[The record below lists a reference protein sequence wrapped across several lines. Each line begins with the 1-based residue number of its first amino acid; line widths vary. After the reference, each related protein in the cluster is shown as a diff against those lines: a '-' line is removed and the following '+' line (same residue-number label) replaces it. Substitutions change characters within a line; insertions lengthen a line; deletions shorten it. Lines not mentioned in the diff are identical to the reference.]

1 MEKAMKYHQY
11 ITELSPELYL
21 RLKHDTVLVSGTG
34 SGKTTLI
41 IEHAKKKADEGKTVI
56 IAVPTRGLVQNKR
69 ASSTDDEIV
78 YAYKKEALKSLNNG
92 AKIIMTV
99 YDTLVY
105 LLKNNI
111 FGDCTV
117 YIDEAH
123 KLITEAGFRKA
134 ALEGLL
140 ELRNNKRFEVILMT
154 ATPAALEDMD
164 FKLLKV
170 DREGEEE
177 IKEVNY
183 LNTGNSHP
191 LTIARQ
197 IMDRA
202 NIESLNVYRIQNKK
216 QIHSCITYAKSLGRN
231 PVAIYSDGEEDS
243 NLKII
248 NADGQDVFHQLKQGN
263 IAGEV
268 TDVFGTSFIEEG
280 LDYISGGRDVIYH
293 LCPESGRYPS
303 PESIVQASAR
313 VRDAKTLKINTY
325 GQFGDSDGDEAT
337 KGLQTASYTGNTT
350 LMLAAAEAWAEDT
363 KNYTFEAAKNGLY
376 QYKHKPIDRGQFY
389 IERTKELTTSSLRPM
404 YLIPNIKNGTIEF
417 NYEDDKVNTI
427 WEMLGVEQDYEK
439 LNGEQTVAVKAL
451 YENLDDARISGIPV
465 SLYYNGERFEERKLE
480 KLAKVG
486 RCFSTED
493 PEIYT
498 SLRFLFK
505 KAYSR
510 GKILKEEYLN
520 LSDSEQALLKTFC
533 IEIVGVNKNRFS
545 ESSLLK
551 NNIKVKRFKDW
562 SIKLNDI
569 RMPLAIPEKDW

>member
-1 MEKAMKYHQY
+1 
-11 ITELSPELYL
+11 
-21 RLKHDTVLVSGTG
+21 
-34 SGKTTLI
+34 
-41 IEHAKKKADEGKTVI
+41 
-56 IAVPTRGLVQNKR
+56 
-69 ASSTDDEIV
+69 
-78 YAYKKEALKSLNNG
+78 
-92 AKIIMTV
+92 
-99 YDTLVY
+99 
-105 LLKNNI
+105 
-111 FGDCTV
+111 
-117 YIDEAH
+117 
-123 KLITEAGFRKA
+123 
-134 ALEGLL
+134 
-140 ELRNNKRFEVILMT
+140 
-154 ATPAALEDMD
+154 
-164 FKLLKV
+164 
-170 DREGEEE
+170 
-177 IKEVNY
+177 
-183 LNTGNSHP
+183 
-191 LTIARQ
+191 
-197 IMDRA
+197 
-202 NIESLNVYRIQNKK
+202 
-216 QIHSCITYAKSLGRN
+216 
-231 PVAIYSDGEEDS
+231 
-243 NLKII
+243 
-248 NADGQDVFHQLKQGN
+248 
-263 IAGEV
+263 
-268 TDVFGTSFIEEG
+268 
-280 LDYISGGRDVIYH
+280 
-293 LCPESGRYPS
+293 
-303 PESIVQASAR
+303 
-313 VRDAKTLKINTY
+313 
-325 GQFGDSDGDEAT
+325 
-337 KGLQTASYTGNTT
+337 
-350 LMLAAAEAWAEDT
+350 
-363 KNYTFEAAKNGLY
+363 
-376 QYKHKPIDRGQFY
+376 
-389 IERTKELTTSSLRPM
+389 M